1 MSSIGYYRFKCAT
14 TDGRVV
20 KLYKNGLE
28 AGSATIKALDFCTG
42 DRIIKYL
49 DSKGQYRFYSFNK
62 YYEINDKPKSLG
74 TTNEFITSILTAQTN
89 EKNLGYSNTRSLQ
102 LTTTANTEQLEILSD
117 LWTSPKVYLYIGTTT
132 DTAADWL
139 EVTIKGGGEVR
150 RRKANSGKIDI
161 TVTLP
166 EWFTIRSI

>member
-28 AGSATIKALDFCTG
+28 AGSATIKALDFCAG

-49 DSKGQYRFYSFNK
+49 DSKGQYRYYSFNK

-89 EKNLGYSNTRSLQ
+89 EKNLGYSNERTLSL
-102 LTTTANTEQLEILSD
+102 TATATTEQLDILSD
-117 LWTSPKVYLYIGTTT
+117 IWSSPSVYLYIGTTT
-132 DTAADWL
+132 DTDKDWL
-139 EVTIKGGGEVR
+139 QVTIKGGGEVK
-150 RRKANSGKIDI
+150 RRKATVGKIDI
-161 TVTLP
+161 TVVLP
-166 EWFTIRSI
+166 EWYTIRRI